1 MSAAAMESSLMER
14 SAMQA
19 VDNWSNF
26 EAYKLQRPVG
36 LIRTDLHR
44 SPFRESL
51 EEVSR
56 VLWPFAALLQETS
69 LLLSCAAQSPAQ
81 SLHSDAVLMTTI

>member
-1 MSAAAMESSLMER
+1 MER
-14 SAMQA
+14 LAMQA

-44 SPFRESL
+44 SPFRDSL

-56 VLWPFAALLQETS
+56 VSWPFRPLLQEIPW
-69 LLLSCAAQSPAQ
+69 LLSCAAPSPAK
-81 SLHSDAVLMTTI
+81 SLHPDAVL

>member
-1 MSAAAMESSLMER
+1 MVSSLMER
-14 SAMQA
+14 LAMQA

-44 SPFRESL
+44 SPFRDSL

-56 VLWPFAALLQETS
+56 VSWPFTPTGNIMALELCCTFTS
-69 LLLSCAAQSPAQ
+69 SQLAS
-81 SLHSDAVLMTTI
+81 